1 MRTCGLR
8 RERRCSKLHELRE
21 TPEPELKNM
30 SLQGKLEALRQ
41 QFGVETRSDALI
53 AILRAV
59 ENVVT
64 ANHAAKALKAGS
76 RAPSFELEGQRKV
89 SVDLT
94 DQLTRGPVVLLFYRG
109 AWCPACNLELQA
121 IQAEA
126 SAVSRLG
133 ASIIAISPQTSE
145 QSQKVV
151 KRFGLNF
158 QILKDAG
165 GRVANEFGLNWTVP
179 TEIRKLYLG
188 LGIDLAKFNGDEHW
202 SVPLPARYVIGRN
215 QVIEYA
221 EINANDEQRLNPADL
236 FPALESQERRS
247 KPRAPA
253 ADSDTSS
260 KTRRAVT

>member
-1 MRTCGLR
+1 
-8 RERRCSKLHELRE
+8 
-21 TPEPELKNM
+21 M

-64 ANHAAKALKAGS
+64 ANHAAHALKAGS
-76 RAPSFELEGQRKV
+76 RAPSFELEGQRKATV
-89 SVDLT
+89 SLT
-94 DQLTRGPVVLLFYRG
+94 EQLARGPVVLLFYRG

-126 SAVSRLG
+126 TAVSRLG
-133 ASIIAISPQTSE
+133 ASIVAISPQTSD
-145 QSQKVV
+145 QSQKVA
-151 KRFGLNF
+151 KRFGLSF

-179 TEIRKLYLG
+179 PEIRKLYLG
-188 LGIDLAKFNGDEHW
+188 LGIDLAKFNGDERW
-202 SVPLPARYVIGRN
+202 SVPLPARYVIGRS

-221 EINANDEQRLNPADL
+221 EINANDEQRLNPSDL
-236 FPALESQERRS
+236 FPALESQERRAQ
-247 KPRAPA
+247 PRVQAEDGDRTWKA
-253 ADSDTSS
+253 
-260 KTRRAVT
+260 RRTVS